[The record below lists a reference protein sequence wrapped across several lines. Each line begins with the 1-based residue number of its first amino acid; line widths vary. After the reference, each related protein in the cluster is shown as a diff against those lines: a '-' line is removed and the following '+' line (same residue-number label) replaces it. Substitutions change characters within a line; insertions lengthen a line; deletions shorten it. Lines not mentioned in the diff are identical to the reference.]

1 MGRREMQRPFYLQAH
16 HGRTKTTKGF
26 LTETLAFSVLEKTFF
41 PIVVVRENFKV
52 CTSSSSGN
60 PIQDCLCNLPCR
72 YRWCVLLGI
81 R

>member
-41 PIVVVRENFKV
+41 SYSSCKREF
-52 CTSSSSGN
+52 
-60 PIQDCLCNLPCR
+60 
-72 YRWCVLLGI
+72 
-81 R
+81 